1 MKFCKWETTLGE
13 GIWIRHNMKEVCPF
27 IKWWDVKLLELSKHS
42 FYVGQ
47 NKHPTILIE
56 IKEVMFNRLIGINLE
71 GNKIESVEGLNRI
84 RMPKIKKLWIGNNK
98 NI

>member
-1 MKFCKWETTLGE
+1 M
-13 GIWIRHNMKEVCPF
+13 
-27 IKWWDVKLLELSKHS
+27 
-42 FYVGQ
+42 
-47 NKHPTILIE
+47 E
-56 IKEVMFNRLIGINLE
+56 IKEVMFPRLVGINLE